1 MKKTALIAI
10 GGGGLSAAASMAGLF
25 GSAGGFVLAYLA
37 PLPLM
42 LIGLSLGPTA
52 ALIAALTGVAGV
64 GLLGGITSAGVYGGM
79 HAFPSWL
86 MVSKTLT
93 QTSNQDEPASGWYP
107 IGSLLCWLAI
117 VGAAIAMATVFAGSG
132 EASIEEAVKT
142 LLETTLSVAAP
153 TIGDADR
160 QTVASYLAPMFIGMT
175 AATWLLMMTVNGV
188 LGQWLLARR
197 GWALRPT
204 PRWSDLS
211 LPDWMS
217 WVLVGAAALAV
228 FGSGDVEYLARN
240 LVIIFVTP
248 FFFLGLAVVHT
259 LSRPIPARGVVLAAF
274 YVALVLFLLF
284 VGVAVAGLGV
294 IEQWVGIRSRFAKP
308 GPAQR
313 SE

>member
-1 MKKTALIAI
+1 MLFRSVCA
-10 GGGGLSAAASMAGLF
+10 GRGVASMVV
-25 GSAGGFVLAYLA
+25 GF
-37 PLPLM
+37 
-42 LIGLSLGPTA
+42 
-52 ALIAALTGVAGV
+52 
-64 GLLGGITSAGVYGGM
+64 
-79 HAFPSWL
+79 
-86 MVSKTLT
+86 
-93 QTSNQDEPASGWYP
+93 
-107 IGSLLCWLAI
+107 
-117 VGAAIAMATVFAGSG
+117 
-132 EASIEEAVKT
+132 KT